1 MKSLAKIVRH
11 SVWHCVTYWR
21 NHIEQVF
28 LRLQRRKCVCGKQKR
43 YFKPNYRVFLT
54 ITNCFMCVCVC
65 VEQRHSIIMRKT
77 EHRTG
82 IKVKLQNKEMED
94 LNLSL
99 VLQERTY
106 VHVFFS
112 WPMGL
117 NRNRNGPLLI
127 DIFTLFQIN
136 LTDMI
141 LQDWFMS
148 TTKSINQVWK
158 CVCTTHLTLNS
169 QNNLKMAVRIFW
181 AKKIR
186 SWVREALE
194 RDQVLDFKSCGR
206 FWCLC
211 DTSTAC
217 NSLWVGN

>member
-1 MKSLAKIVRH
+1 
-11 SVWHCVTYWR
+11 
-21 NHIEQVF
+21 
-28 LRLQRRKCVCGKQKR
+28 
-43 YFKPNYRVFLT
+43 
-54 ITNCFMCVCVC
+54 
-65 VEQRHSIIMRKT
+65 MRKT

-141 LQDWFMS
+141 LQD
-148 TTKSINQVWK
+148 
-158 CVCTTHLTLNS
+158 
-169 QNNLKMAVRIFW
+169 
-181 AKKIR
+181 
-186 SWVREALE
+186 
-194 RDQVLDFKSCGR
+194 
-206 FWCLC
+206 
-211 DTSTAC
+211 
-217 NSLWVGN
+217 